1 MIARIRRLG
10 SEEKGNAT
18 IEFAL
23 LSVMFFAIIMVALD
37 FGLYL
42 TYRLRMG
49 AAVEQASLLAFNN
62 RTNVD
67 TTQLT
72 NYITAGSQLS
82 NGTVTVDIKCNGTA
96 TCVNTS
102 RQCTCLSSDG
112 KSYTSSASCGATCGN
127 GSTSG
132 YYLKI
137 AASYPYEAVVIPD
150 KWLDG
155 MTINQS
161 SIVRLQ

>member
-1 MIARIRRLG
+1 MIAHIRRLR

-18 IEFAL
+18 IEFAF
-23 LSVMFFAIIMVALD
+23 LSVMFFAIIMAALD

-62 RTNVD
+62 RANID
-67 TTQLT
+67 TTQLS
-72 NYITAGSQLS
+72 NYIVAGSQLS
-82 NGTVTVDIKCNGTA
+82 SGTVTVDVKCNGTG

-102 RQCTCLSSDG
+102 RQCTCLSTDG
-112 KSYTSSASCGATCGN
+112 KTYATAASCGATCGN

-132 YYLKI
+132 YYMKI
-137 AASYPYEAVVIPD
+137 AATYPYKAVVLPN